1 MRKYTFCICAVVIS
15 ILLTGVLSDGSH
27 AGVKSKARKGD
38 GLKLAGP
45 ELKGSKVI
53 SGQFAGILSRDIR
66 LNGQKITINKN
77 TRIFQV
83 GKGLVEYGTH
93 VGNSSIHISA
103 MARDGRLV
111 AQSIIV
117 SKPIR
122 PGDEADRSDAGVLEP
137 NTPR

>member
-27 AGVKSKARKGD
+27 AGVKSKPRKGD
-38 GLKLAGP
+38 GLTLAGP
-45 ELKGSKVI
+45 EIKGSKVI
-53 SGQFAGILSRDIR
+53 SGQFAGILSREIR

-83 GKGLVEYGTH
+83 GKGLVDYGTH
-93 VGNSSIHISA
+93 VGNSSIYVSA
-103 MARDGRLV
+103 MAKDGRLV
-111 AQSIIV
+111 AHAVII

-122 PGDEADRSDAGVLEP
+122 SGDEADRGDAGVLEP
-137 NTPR
+137 TAPR